1 MAAASLAL
9 QCILRLQASGFWL
22 LLVSL
27 RFSGTSSGT
36 HSVMIDSPLAGQPLS
51 PLTAPPACTPAS
63 PLLHCTSQQE
73 LPLLFLPWGGSSPI
87 PCRTP
92 AEPLQPALL
101 WALPEMQDLSSEQVL
116 FDSLVSGVCF
126 KLIPFAEGNVMPG
139 PLP

>member
-1 MAAASLAL
+1 MHPPLTGLGFLASAGFPEVFWYLL
-9 QCILRLQASGFWL
+9 GHTQCNDRQPSGRSTFE
-22 LLVSL
+22 
-27 RFSGTSSGT
+27 
-36 HSVMIDSPLAGQPLS
+36 